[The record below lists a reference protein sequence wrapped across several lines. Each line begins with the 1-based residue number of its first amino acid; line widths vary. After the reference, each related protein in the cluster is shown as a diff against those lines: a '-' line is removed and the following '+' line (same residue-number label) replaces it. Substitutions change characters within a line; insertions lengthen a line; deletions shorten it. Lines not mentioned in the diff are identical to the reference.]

1 MVRNLRDIAFI
12 LAAVLMAGM
21 TACHMNLSGDSPSS
35 QYLASAI
42 TELHQDC
49 FDTAGCAT
57 ENFMEQNT
65 ANAVTVTLSG
75 HPSVR
80 ISSTA
85 RASSLQE
92 HIISA
97 INAAAVHTGALP
109 SCISRL
115 SDYYVF
121 GLEHIII

>member
-57 ENFMEQNT
+57 ENF
-65 ANAVTVTLSG
+65 SG

-97 INAAAVHTGALP
+97 INAAAVHTGGLP